1 EGTTAG
7 EMDEV
12 IVPAGNLFLMGD
24 NRQNSTDSRTAE
36 VGFVPEA
43 ELIGKAVFRLFPIGN
58 IGFIK

>member
-1 EGTTAG
+1 
-7 EMDEV
+7 MDEV